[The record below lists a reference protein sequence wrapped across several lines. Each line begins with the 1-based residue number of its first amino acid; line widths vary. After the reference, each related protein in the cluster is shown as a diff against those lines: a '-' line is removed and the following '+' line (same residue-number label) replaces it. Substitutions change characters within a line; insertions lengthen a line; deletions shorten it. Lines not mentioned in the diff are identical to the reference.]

1 MRKPNQLIMKQTYDY
16 HTKEWEAFYQEAVEQ
31 GDVNPDEQDAM
42 DLAEVYYSDYEEG
55 TYGLDDPETS
65 IYFSAGVYCLEIE

>member
-1 MRKPNQLIMKQTYDY
+1 
-16 HTKEWEAFYQEAVEQ
+16 
-31 GDVNPDEQDAM
+31 M
-42 DLAEVYYSDYEEG
+42 DLAEVYYSDYEEA